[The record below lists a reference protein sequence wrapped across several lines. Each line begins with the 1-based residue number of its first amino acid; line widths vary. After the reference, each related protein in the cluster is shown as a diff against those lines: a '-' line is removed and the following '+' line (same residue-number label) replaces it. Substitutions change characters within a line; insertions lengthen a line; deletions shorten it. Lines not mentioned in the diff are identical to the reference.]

1 MLYFCFFF
9 FKQKT
14 AYEMLRSLVGSEM
27 CIRDSIRAI
36 LGSGEARKGLKK
48 VALSWHYVA
57 LTWHCVALALTWHS
71 LACLLYTSDAADE
84 RSSVDLGGRRIIKK
98 KKKCNI

>member
-36 LGSGEARKGLKK
+36 LGSGDARKGLKK

-57 LTWHCVALALTWHS
+57 LTCHYVALTWDSLALTWHS
-71 LACLLYTSDAADE
+71 LALIGAHLALTWHSPGTHLILIE
-84 RSSVDLGGRRIIKK
+84 H
-98 KKKCNI
+98 